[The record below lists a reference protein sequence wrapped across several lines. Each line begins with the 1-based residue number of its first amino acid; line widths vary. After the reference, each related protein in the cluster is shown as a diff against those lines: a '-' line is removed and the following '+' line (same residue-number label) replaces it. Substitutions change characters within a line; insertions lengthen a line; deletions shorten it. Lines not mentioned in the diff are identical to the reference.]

1 MLKLLRVS
9 QLVMRNS
16 YNLNNHHNLCKI
28 MTKRMLMKLLLV
40 LEP

>member
-16 YNLNNHHNLCKI
+16 YNLNNHHNLCKMVSRLI
-28 MTKRMLMKLLLV
+28 LKSH
-40 LEP
+40 P